1 MENLLI
7 QLYRASIVSF
17 WQQLQVAT
25 ILMQHLNIGGQH
37 TDPMLRLSDDGLEK
51 KLTAPLS
58 VVVALFTVILLML
71 SFTVILLLAFLL
83 QLLLTSL

>member
-1 MENLLI
+1 VVNLLI
-7 QLYRASIVSF
+7 QLDRASIVSF
-17 WQQLQVAT
+17 GQQLQMAT

-51 KLTAPLS
+51 KLTAILS
-58 VVVALFTVILLML
+58 VIVALFTVILLML

-83 QLLLTSL
+83 QLFVTFL